1 MMYAD
6 VACLV
11 QMTRDIEKFYGKLVG
26 ASRAAVARV
35 TTLGRARIELSNASW
50 MHACRQGQASR
61 DYKRT
66 RPRLGGVGRGLGV
79 AGRRPARMW
88 GATASAPLPRP
99 EPGAERDGAGTG
111 EGGRDGSN
119 AIPIFRFR
127 PTIKLRLTE
136 GESNRHRRYCTSTRT
151 STRPVQSGT
160 RTVVR
165 VVQHAVLLVVLPVGE
180 R

>member
-1 MMYAD
+1 MRRRYYEGGHMMYAD

-99 EPGAERDGAGTG
+99 EPGAERDGAG
-111 EGGRDGSN
+111 R
-119 AIPIFRFR
+119 
-127 PTIKLRLTE
+127 E
-136 GESNRHRRYCTSTRT
+136 GEMARMQFQSSDFDQPSN
-151 STRPVQSGT
+151 
-160 RTVVR
+160 
-165 VVQHAVLLVVLPVGE
+165 
-180 R
+180 